1 LTTGTTVVYTNSTV
15 EPLSCTQSLAYAFA
29 VAPPSSPPALAA
41 SFSYTPINPSTG
53 QSVTLTATAAGGV
66 GPYTFNWNFGDGS
79 TGSGPAVTH
88 TYGQGATFT
97 VKVTVTDS
105 AQNIATSSQQV
116 TITSALT
123 STFTFS
129 PSTITP
135 GSIMSFTATVSG
147 GTSPYSYS
155 WNFGDGATGTGN
167 PTSHTYSAAGP
178 YTVTLKDSGSPQQTA
193 TSQKLVKIPTSLA
206 ASFVFNPSSPEVG
219 LQITF
224 TGSASGGTAPYGFS
238 WAFGDGG
245 SSSANPTAH
254 SYSST
259 GSFTVTL
266 TVRDAN
272 GATATSSQTISVAPA
287 PSVSFNYSP
296 TTPEAGSPVTFTAT
310 TTGGVGPFTMIW
322 FFGDGGTSNA
332 NPTTHTY
339 ATSGSFTANVTAT
352 DANGVKAI

>member
-1 LTTGTTVVYTNSTV
+1 
-15 EPLSCTQSLAYAFA
+15 
-29 VAPPSSPPALAA
+29 AP
-41 SFSYTPINPSTG
+41 
-53 QSVTLTATAAGGV
+53 
-66 GPYTFNWNFGDGS
+66 
-79 TGSGPAVTH
+79 
-88 TYGQGATFT
+88 
-97 VKVTVTDS
+97 
-105 AQNIATSSQQV
+105 
-116 TITSALT
+116 
-123 STFTFS
+123 
-129 PSTITP
+129 
-135 GSIMSFTATVSG
+135 
-147 GTSPYSYS
+147 
-155 WNFGDGATGTGN
+155 
-167 PTSHTYSAAGP
+167 
-178 YTVTLKDSGSPQQTA
+178 QTA

-296 TTPEAGSPVTFTAT
+296 TTPEAGSPLSFNDTTA
-310 TTGGVGPFTMIW
+310 GRVAPIPLICCSGV
-322 FFGDGGTSNA
+322 A
-332 NPTTHTY
+332 
-339 ATSGSFTANVTAT
+339 V
-352 DANGVKAI
+352 